1 MTGGLRRATLRQSIS
16 HSIIMTTH
24 SISKYS
30 ALAAEGFA
38 CFPIVPNE
46 KRPLTSNG
54 FKDASLDPEQHRAW
68 AAQYPNSNIAYATG
82 APSGRL
88 LVIDVDV
95 KNQKSG
101 AKSYVALEK
110 ELGPLPETRTVL
122 TPSGGFHKLFTYP
135 EGMKIQSKVGFREGI
150 DIRCDGAY
158 CVAPPSSI
166 NGEAYDWVDQSTP
179 IEPAPV
185 KLLEE
190 LAKQGTTRR
199 KRKSRKTAIAPAGNR
214 NQSVMLH
221 AFSLLN
227 GGLDYERMEEEL
239 LEYNTAC
246 CNPPLSESEV
256 AQIAANVIKSHQE
269 NSGSNQH
276 TTDLGNARR
285 MSDLYGDELRYVPQT
300 KQWLKKQESGVWQRV
315 DELHV
320 LLLARQLLPV
330 IYEELSRLSPGNR
343 LEMFDHAKYTE
354 SNTGLKYAVELF
366 RSEPGI
372 AVSASDLDQGEWM
385 LPVRNGL
392 IDLRTGSF
400 APMDPSLHITYTAAV
415 DYDPNATC
423 PLWEAFVLE
432 IMNRNVELVEYVR
445 RAIGYTLTT
454 LTSEHALF
462 FAYGSGANG
471 KSTFLNVLRAL
482 FGDLGAQANGDMLL
496 DKNGGAAMS
505 ANAAS
510 SEVARLAGK
519 RLVAMSEVEEGR
531 HFSEKTVKWYTGGED
546 ITARLLYG
554 NAFEFKPRF
563 KLWLAGNYKPTIKGN
578 DHGIW
583 RRMKLI
589 PFTVTIP
596 PEKRDPDLERKLRE
610 ELPGILN
617 WALVGCKQ
625 WRENG
630 NKLNEPKAITNEV
643 SEYRGEMD
651 VVESWLSEFTR
662 NDPDGEIHFGDTYKF
677 FKAWS
682 ESQYNFSYSG
692 KRFGM
697 ILADKGY
704 KPASKPHRVYKG
716 LRLVVDLEFNE
727 NTKAYIG
734 HEFIDSEIEKRKLD
748 WQKNLLAA
756 MTDGTEVDPA

>member
-1 MTGGLRRATLRQSIS
+1 MSDSIK
-16 HSIIMTTH
+16 
-24 SISKYS
+24 KYS

-46 KRPLTSNG
+46 KRPLTANG

-68 AAQYPNSNIAYATG
+68 AEQYPNSNIAYATG
-82 APSGRL
+82 GPSGRL

-95 KNQKSG
+95 KNKKSG
-101 AKSYVALEK
+101 AKSYITLEK
-110 ELGPLPETRTVL
+110 ELGPFPETRTVL
-122 TPSGGFHKLFTYP
+122 TPSGGFHKLFSYP
-135 EGMKIQSKVGFREGI
+135 DGMKIQSKVGFREGI
-150 DIRCDGAY
+150 DVRADGAY

-166 NGEAYDWVDQSTP
+166 NGEAYDWVDLSTP

-199 KRKSRKTAIAPAGNR
+199 KRKSRKTQIVPAGNR

-227 GGLDYERMEEEL
+227 GGLDYERLEEEL
-239 LEYNTAC
+239 LEFNTSC
-246 CNPPLSESEV
+246 CNPPLSESEIS
-256 AQIAANVIKSHQE
+256 QIAANVIRSHQE

-285 MSDLYGDELRYVPQT
+285 MSDLFGDELRYVPEL
-300 KQWLKKQESGVWQRV
+300 KQWLKKQKSGVWQRV

-320 LLLARQLLPV
+320 LLLARQLLPL

-343 LEMFDHAKYTE
+343 REMFEHAKYTE

-372 AVSASDLDQGEWM
+372 AVSVANLDQGEWM

-392 IDLRTGSF
+392 IDLRTNTF
-400 APMDPSLHITYTAAV
+400 MAMDPNLHVTYTAAV
-415 DYDPNATC
+415 DYDPDAVC
-423 PLWEAFVLE
+423 PIWEAFLLQ
-432 IMNRNVELVEYVR
+432 IMAGNVELVEYLR
-445 RAIGYTLTT
+445 RALGYTLTCQ
-454 LTSEHALF
+454 TSEHALF
-462 FAYGSGANG
+462 FAFGGGANG

-496 DKNGGAAMS
+496 DKNGGQAMS
-505 ANAAS
+505 SNAAS
-510 SEVARLAGK
+510 SEVARLMGK

-531 HFSEKTVKWYTGGED
+531 HFSEKTVKSYTGGD
-546 ITARLLYG
+546 TISARLLYQ

-583 RRMKLI
+583 RRLKLI

-596 PEKRDPDLERKLRE
+596 PEKRDPDLERKLCA

-617 WALVGCKQ
+617 WALVGCQQ

-630 NKLNEPKAITNEV
+630 CKLNEPAIIANEV

-682 ESQYNFSYSG
+682 ESQYNFAYSG

-727 NTKAYIG
+727 NTGAYVG
-734 HEFIDSEIEKRKLD
+734 HEFIDTEIEKRRLD
-748 WQKNLLAA
+748 WQKNLLAT
-756 MTDGTEVDPA
+756 MTDDSEVEPA

>member
-1 MTGGLRRATLRQSIS
+1 MYTDPIK
-16 HSIIMTTH
+16 
-24 SISKYS
+24 KYS
-30 ALAAEGFA
+30 DLATKGFA

-46 KRPLTSNG
+46 KRPLTPNG

-68 AAQYPNSNIAYATG
+68 AEQFPSSNIAYATG

-88 LVIDVDV
+88 IVIDVDV
-95 KNQKSG
+95 KNNKSG
-101 AKSYVALEK
+101 AKSLVALQK
-110 ELGPLPETRTVL
+110 KHGPLPATRTVI
-122 TPSGGFHKLFTYP
+122 TPSGGIHLLFTYP
-135 EGMKIQSKVGFREGI
+135 EGMKIQCKVGFRDGI
-150 DIRCDGAY
+150 DIRADGGY
-158 CVAPPSSI
+158 CGAPPSTI
-166 NGEAYDWVDQSTP
+166 EGNPYEWVDETVP
-179 IEPAPV
+179 IAPAPAW
-185 KLLEE
+185 LLEE
-190 LAKQGTTRR
+190 FAKQGTTRR
-199 KRKSRKTAIAPAGNR
+199 KRKSRKTAIVPAGNR

-227 GGLDYERMEEEL
+227 GGLDYERLEEEL
-239 LEYNTAC
+239 LEYNAAC

-256 AQIAANVIKSHQE
+256 SQVAVNVIRSHQE

-285 MSDLYGDELRYVPQT
+285 MSDLFGDELRYVPQT
-300 KQWLKKQESGVWQRV
+300 KQWLKKRESGVWQRV

-320 LLLARQLLPV
+320 LLLARQLLPL

-343 LEMFDHAKYTE
+343 VEMFEHAKYTE

-372 AVSASDLDQGEWM
+372 AVSAGDLDQGEWM

-400 APMDPSLHITYTAAV
+400 VPMDPKLHITYTAAV
-415 DYDPNATC
+415 DYDPDATC
-423 PLWEAFVLE
+423 PLWEAFLLE

-462 FAYGSGANG
+462 FAFGSGANG

-505 ANAAS
+505 SNAAS

-596 PEKRDPDLERKLRE
+596 PEKRDPDLERKLRD

-716 LRLVVDLEFNE
+716 LRLIVDLQFNE
-727 NTKAYIG
+727 NTKAYVG
-734 HEFIDSEIEKRKLD
+734 HEFIDTEIEKRKLD
-748 WQKNLLAA
+748 WQKTVLAA
-756 MTDGTEVDPA
+756 MTDDSEVEPT